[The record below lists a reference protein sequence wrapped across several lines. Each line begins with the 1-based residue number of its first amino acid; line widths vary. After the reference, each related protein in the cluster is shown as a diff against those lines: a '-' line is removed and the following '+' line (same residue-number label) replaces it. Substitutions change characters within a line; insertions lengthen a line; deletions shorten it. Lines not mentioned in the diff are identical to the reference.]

1 MVEVRQKDRET
12 ADSLVRRFT
21 RNIQQSKIL
30 NKARQNRFFSKKKN
44 KRQLRQDANYRARMK
59 EAVDKLKK
67 MGLFEEDKMKDLKRK
82 INQ

>member
-21 RNIQQSKIL
+21 RNIQQGKVL
-30 NKARQNRFFSKKKN
+30 TKARQNRFFSKKKN

-59 EAVDKLKK
+59 RAVDKLKK

-82 INQ
+82 IKD